1 MPLYELNGVR
11 PRLPA
16 DGSAW
21 IAPGAH
27 VMGDVELGEG
37 VGVWFGAVLRG
48 DNTTITVGAGTNI
61 QEHTMIHVDPGF
73 PATIGTTV
81 TIGHRAIVHG
91 CTVGDNSLIGM
102 GAIVLNGAKIGKNCI
117 IGAGA
122 LITEGKE
129 IPDNS
134 LVVGA
139 PGKVIR
145 QLDEA
150 TAAGLRQQALRYVA
164 NAEMFAAGLKE
175 IEMEAVG

>member
-1 MPLYELNGVR
+1 MTMNL
-11 PRLPA
+11 
-16 DGSAW
+16 
-21 IAPGAH
+21 
-27 VMGDVELGEG
+27 
-37 VGVWFGAVLRG
+37 
-48 DNTTITVGAGTNI
+48 TTT
-61 QEHTMIHVDPGF
+61 PSYL
-73 PATIGTTV
+73 
-81 TIGHRAIVHG
+81 
-91 CTVGDNSLIGM
+91 C
-102 GAIVLNGAKIGKNCI
+102 KIGKNCI
-117 IGAGA
+117 VGAGA

-175 IEMEAVG
+175 IEMEVVG